1 MYTFL
6 FYFHSGLRFV
16 VLLLLLLSIIQ
27 SLTGWLGNKPYTESN
42 RKGNM
47 FTMISMH
54 VQLLVGL
61 ALYFVSPLV
70 QFGANTMKQA
80 DTRYWTVEHI
90 TMMIAAI
97 AIVTIGHS
105 RSKKAATAQAKH
117 KNIAIFYVLA
127 VLVIVAALA
136 GHRPLLAMSR

>member
-6 FYFHSGLRFV
+6 FYFHSGLRFI

-27 SLTGWLGNKPYTESN
+27 SLTGWLGNKPYTEAN

-61 ALYFVSPLV
+61 GLYFVSPLV

-90 TMMIAAI
+90 SMMIIAI
-97 AIVTIGHS
+97 ALVTIGHS

-117 KNIAIFYVLA
+117 KNIAIFYILA
-127 VLVIVAALA
+127 VVVIVAALA
-136 GHRPLLAMSR
+136 GHRPLLAISH